1 MYNIVN
7 VIKNT
12 VAATLAIS
20 VIVGIGL
27 FVGAFA
33 AEHLLSDGLA
43 IYRAILHISVLFVFV
58 PISILFF
65 IGLVYMIYFVIWW
78 AYDCN

>member
-1 MYNIVN
+1 MSNIVN

-20 VIVGIGL
+20 VIVGVGL

-43 IYRAILHISVLFVFV
+43 IYMSMLRISVLFVLV
-58 PISILFF
+58 PIVILFF

-78 AYDCN
+78 AYDCS